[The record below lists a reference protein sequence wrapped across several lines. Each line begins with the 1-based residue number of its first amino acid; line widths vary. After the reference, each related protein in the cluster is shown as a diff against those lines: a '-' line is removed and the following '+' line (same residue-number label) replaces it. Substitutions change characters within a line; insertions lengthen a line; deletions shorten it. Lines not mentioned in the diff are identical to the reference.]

1 MTAASGG
8 DSRLGRRDARTG
20 LAGFGTMSRQAGRS
34 SLDSAHPSV
43 ACTRRTGAYLSLVT
57 DIVWHAAASTSHRPI
72 AGGSRMATT
81 QSTGR
86 KRRGGAAGVQGG
98 DPETLLGHY
107 RDMVRVRLF
116 EEACQRGFRSGK
128 IGGYLHM
135 YIGEEA
141 VATGF
146 LDTYRPGDR
155 IITAYRDH
163 AHAILLGATPNEV
176 MAEPYGKGTG
186 LVKGK
191 GGSMHL
197 FDVEN
202 GLWGGYGIVGGH
214 LPLGVGMAYALRYQ
228 ETDGIVQLYLGDGAI
243 HNGAFHE
250 AANLA
255 GLWGRDGMNPTLFIL
270 ENNNYG
276 MGTSVE
282 RATAMT
288 DLSAKFDSYGIEHED
303 VDGMDLFAVLEV
315 AERATKRVR
324 ETGAPY
330 AIEAMTYRI
339 APHGAADF
347 LERYRTKEEIAEW
360 RKRDPIGLVEARLL
374 DAGVEEVTLDEI
386 KTEARAV
393 VDEAVKFAEES
404 PEPEI
409 AELYTDVYA
418 EGDGS

>member
-1 MTAASGG
+1 MSTTKGQSRSRKASSADDGPVAARARKETPGKTSAQSRNGAEAANF
-8 DSRLGRRDARTG
+8 DSEAI
-20 LAGFGTMSRQAGRS
+20 
-34 SLDSAHPSV
+34 LDL
-43 ACTRRTGAYLSLVT
+43 Y
-57 DIVWHAAASTSHRPI
+57 
-72 AGGSRMATT
+72 
-81 QSTGR
+81 R
-86 KRRGGAAGVQGG
+86 KMN
-98 DPETLLGHY
+98 TI
-107 RDMVRVRLF
+107 RLF
-116 EEACQRGFRSGK
+116 EDAAQRGFRTGK
-128 IGGYLHM
+128 VGGYLHL
-135 YIGEEA
+135 YSGQEA
-141 VATGF
+141 VATG
-146 LDTYRPGDR
+146 LLSYYKESDKV
-155 IITAYRDH
+155 ITAYRDH
-163 AHAILLGATPNEV
+163 AHALLLGSQPTEV
-176 MAEPYGKGTG
+176 MAEIYGKGTG

-214 LPLGVGMAYALRYQ
+214 IPLGVGMAYALRYQ
-228 ETDGIVQLYLGDGAI
+228 QTDGIVQLYLGDGAI

-255 GLWGRDGMNPTLFIL
+255 GLWGRDGMNPTLFVL

-315 AERATKRVR
+315 AGRAVKRVR
-324 ETGAPY
+324 ETGKPF

-374 DAGVEEVTLDEI
+374 ESDVPEATLDEI
-386 KTEARAV
+386 KAEAKAV
-393 VDEAVKFAEES
+393 VDEAVRFAEES
-404 PEPEI
+404 PDPPLD
-409 AELYTDVYA
+409 ELYTDVYA
-418 EGDGS
+418 DVVMG